1 MTAEPLEAVDKMPD
15 TEFFSPAKF
24 CYQGDNCTV
33 EVKETKRMEG
43 GQEGFHLKSFDMISI
58 HE

>member
-24 CYQGDNCTV
+24 CYRDDNCTV
-33 EVKETKRMEG
+33 EVKETRRTEG
-43 GQEGFHLKSFDMISI
+43 ARPVRVPPEKF
-58 HE
+58 